1 MKDYLLYIFVIV
13 CLLALYYMYR
23 ELCTTKD
30 MFLQV
35 SKTLVRDALKVPEKA
50 APVEA
55 VTTEKSED
63 KENKE
68 E

>member
-50 APVEA
+50 AVEA

>member
-1 MKDYLLYIFVIV
+1 MKDYLLYIFVVV

-35 SKTLVRDALKVPEKA
+35 SKTLVRDALKVPEKVVP
-50 APVEA
+50 APD
-55 VTTEKSED
+55 EKSEV